1 MSARDRWIDEGLAV
15 LADRGIAGVS
25 IDGLAGRLGLTK
37 GSFHHHFAGMPGFR
51 IALLERYRAGFDQG
65 LAGAEA
71 LLTTSVSPLAAL
83 QRFPE
88 LLNELDLRL
97 ATAVRSWALAD
108 PEARAVQA
116 QIDRRWR
123 GLLEGVWGRI
133 VDDPERAR
141 TAALLPYLVLV
152 GAAFAVPPVTA
163 DDIAAVMAMLAEL
176 AAEL

>member
-15 LADRGIAGVS
+15 LAERGIAGVS

-51 IALLERYRAGFDQG
+51 IALLERYRADVHGA
-65 LAGAEA
+65 LAEA
-71 LLTTSVSPLAAL
+71 DALLASSASPLAAL

-88 LLNELDLRL
+88 LLNEVDLGL

-108 PEARAVQA
+108 PEARAVQE

-152 GAAFAVPPVTA
+152 GAAFAVPPVDA
-163 DDIAAVMAMLAEL
+163 DDIAAVMAMLAGL